1 MKKQI
6 IKKKVA
12 FLLALCM
19 VSNFS
24 IAVGAEDIV
33 SGFGESK
40 VVTGKILLENDVDSN
55 TTSDQDPDQNTDSS
69 AEPSTDSSAEPST
82 DPDADPNTDSTAIS
96 NAGRVEVSIG
106 LALFLDSTDFTVQLT
121 GTGGNKY
128 HEMGSVAFETEK
140 ISVSDEED
148 EDEET
153 EATDTENE
161 ETASE
166 NSSAK
171 SDDKTV
177 VFSGLESGT
186 YMLMITAKGFK
197 TYKQLIDVK
206 QKKHVIK
213 LTAGFANFDYE
224 RGLIHPGVLLIG
236 DVDNDGDV
244 DDADRKTLVNAIHT
258 VRRSPE
264 QLENYLNCDL
274 DGDGNVNIE
283 DLMFFSKGYLEEI
296 GKHTDAHVEEYVSPD
311 LLKVELPKQVELK
324 GEKTIEDMLNG
335 EGEVSIGL
343 KPGEELSED
352 NPIEVSFDVQSEEP
366 VEAVVFGISEE
377 TPIEKAFIDVA
388 YVDDDG
394 IEKTISVP
402 FVTYEYSENTETE
415 NDQDEEQQA
424 DDLGSDEEQYPTE
437 ALNSGEEQYVA
448 EVSRRSVEFL
458 LNESEVRATLDKNG
472 NIQVNLGKQV
482 AVKKVSLKVTA
493 LAVSEGESNNLV
505 TIAKTEFVNDMA
517 SRIPDPELNIPV
529 INNVAIGSE
538 EFTVSWNPET
548 NITGYEVQVKQG
560 SKVVKTISTT
570 ATTVKVKEDK
580 VIKNYVTYTVNVR
593 SINGTWKSD
602 YSESKDAMPV
612 PTKRPDK
619 PDNVKASGV
628 YRGIKVGW
636 SNMDD
641 TQSYIVFYKKIGDEV
656 YTEIPDITSNSYTI
670 EGLEDVVEYEI
681 YVKGKNEL
689 GLSPESIHTS
699 ATTASLNLADMPKY
713 KLINRDKKGVPGKSH
728 ITSVTRYGGEM
739 IDSELD
745 EGLTGT
751 AWGAV
756 DGEKTSYYSVNTYND
771 GGWGGVGNNGLTYTF
786 DKAYKLDTIG
796 ILTTKD
802 IEYTHF
808 RWWDENGKAYTIG
821 TAYDYM
827 NYSTRKLDSQGRPY
841 YLIKLPYAITATKIQ
856 ICLGRYLSSPV
867 TISETYF
874 YHYDTLMDEVFDL
887 YVDDLHTVLREDVTQ
902 ETVDEMRVRINT
914 PDEFGEIN
922 PNKDAVLRELETAE
936 KILNAES
943 LSSAIKIHNGITTND
958 VGRGFSGINAWQPL
972 GVSIGK
978 GEEVTIYV
986 GCDKKK
992 TGDSTNL
999 RLITTQY
1006 HSESSGV
1013 TLDGANLKVGANTFK
1028 LSSGSMYGFENGG
1041 AMYIQYQGASN
1052 AAERYSVRVTGGSEV
1067 PMLDLYQ
1074 VTDENER
1081 LERTIAYIN
1090 KLDAYVPTIEAL
1102 HNELHKG
1109 SQNKNLNYEFDNQ
1122 NCILGASDILLDT
1135 MMYSLPAQQLLAGAG
1150 TGTVEERAARLL
1162 QSMDATEDM
1171 MYLFYQHKGLNK
1183 SAAAAVDQIP
1193 KGHLNIRYQR
1203 MFSGAFMYASG
1214 NHIGIEWGSVSAMA
1228 NAPGVTFDENG
1239 QYISGNYFGW
1249 GIAHEI
1255 GHNIN
1260 QGSYAVAEIT
1270 NNYFAQLAQAQDK
1283 NEGMRFT
1290 YDNIYSKVTSGTK
1303 GNCSNIATQLGMYWQ
1318 LHIAYDK
1325 GLNYKTYA
1333 NYNDQ
1338 LANLFYA
1345 RVDTY
1350 SRTPSKAP
1358 APGGVALALNGDTD
1372 QQLMRLACAAA
1383 QKDVL
1388 EFFRRWGKEPDIN
1401 TVAYAS
1407 QFEKE
1412 TRAIMY
1418 ANDDSRV
1425 YALNG
1430 KGSSLNTNGSTEAI
1444 ESISV
1449 KIGSEPNKVNIKINA
1464 NDTVPENDVLLYEVI
1479 RCTISGGK
1487 VEETPVGYTK
1497 GTEFTDTISTMNN
1510 RTVFYRVRMVDQYL
1524 NYSKVFET
1532 DTVKIEHDGS
1542 IDKTNWSISTTG
1554 LQAEA
1559 VVDDATDEMPCEKTT
1574 HDPAEQAIDNNTNT
1588 AYEPKVTSDNAEIV
1602 LNFNQTLTVS
1612 GFKYTP
1618 VDAESSIKGYKI
1630 FVKDAQTTEW
1640 VLTANGTF
1648 KGNGSQTVY
1657 FANSDKEYVST
1668 YSATALKV
1676 VLLNQN
1682 NQNVSIAELDVL
1694 APTGDNV
1701 DFRRADEG
1709 GAVVIGIL
1717 GEDYKYAETTP
1728 DETTT
1733 TTSTDDSTAN
1743 ETTTTSTDD
1752 SKANETTKS
1761 TDDSKANETIKSTDD
1776 SKANET
1782 TTSTDDSK
1790 ANETTTSTDDSKA
1803 NETTTSIDDSK
1814 AEETKTEETK
1824 HPYTI
1829 PKGSLVF
1836 TGSYKGNPAYN
1847 VVLLYDEKGNIV
1859 GGTDKEGNILA
1870 DQIILADVPEEGDIA
1885 NVSSGTWVYWIE
1897 PEYLE
1902 NMKLPEKVRVELYRV
1917 NDALTNEG
1925 QRLVSD
1931 SLFEKLEVENLS
1943 DFPTITFSGDEVSSE
1958 NNDDATN
1965 DNTKLNT
1972 DVDRDK
1978 NNNTATTTKSNTD
1991 VDRDKNNNTTTTT
2004 TNSNT
2009 DVDKDRNNST
2019 NTEEESQETTEE

>member
-6 IKKKVA
+6 MKKKVA

-19 VSNFS
+19 ISNFS
-24 IAVGAEDIV
+24 IAVGAEDVV
-33 SGFGESK
+33 SGFGDK
-40 VVTGKILLENDVDSN
+40 VITEENLP
-55 TTSDQDPDQNTDSS
+55 QDDGGDDSS
-69 AEPSTDSSAEPST
+69 PETEIDTEPTT
-82 DPDADPNTDSTAIS
+82 VGH
-96 NAGRVEVSIG
+96 AGRVEISIG
-106 LALFLDSTDFTVQLT
+106 MALFLDSANFTVELT
-121 GTGGNKY
+121 GSGGNKY
-128 HEMGSVAFETEK
+128 HDTGAVVFE
-140 ISVSDEED
+140 
-148 EDEET
+148 
-153 EATDTENE
+153 TENE
-161 ETASE
+161 E
-166 NSSAK
+166 NSSEESA
-171 SDDKTV
+171 DKTV
-177 VFSGLESGT
+177 IFSGLESGK
-186 YMLMITAKGFK
+186 YMLRITAKGFK
-197 TYKQLIDVK
+197 TYTQLIDVK
-206 QKKHVIK
+206 QMRHVVK
-213 LTAGFANFDYE
+213 LTAGFSNFDYE
-224 RGLIHPGVLLIG
+224 KGLIHPGVLLIG
-236 DVDNDGDV
+236 DVNGDGSV
-244 DDADRKTLVNAIHT
+244 DDVDRKTLVNAIHT
-258 VRRSPE
+258 VKKSPE
-264 QLENYLNCDL
+264 QLENYLACDL

-283 DLMFFSKGYLEEI
+283 DLMFFSKGYLEEV
-296 GKHTDAHVEEYVSPD
+296 GKHTEAHIEEYVSPD
-311 LLKVELPKQVELK
+311 LVKVELPKQVEVK
-324 GEKTIEDMLNG
+324 GEVSIEDMLNG
-335 EGEVSIGL
+335 EGEVTIGL
-343 KPGEELSED
+343 KEGEVLSEET
-352 NPIEVSFDVQSEEP
+352 PIEISFDVTSEEP
-366 VEAVVFGISEE
+366 VEAVVFGVSKE
-377 TPIEKAFIDVA
+377 TPVEKAYIDVI
-388 YVDDDG
+388 YTDDDG
-394 IEKTISVP
+394 TERKISVP
-402 FVTYEYSENTETE
+402 FGTYEEEENNNIGNNQTAEE
-415 NDQDEEQQA
+415 APADILDSNGEPIPIEGMSPIEEQDSP
-424 DDLGSDEEQYPTE
+424 DDSSLDDNQN
-437 ALNSGEEQYVA
+437 LA
-448 EVSRRSVEFL
+448 EVSRHSIEFL
-458 LNESEVRATLDKNG
+458 LNESEARATLDKNG

-493 LAVSEGESNNLV
+493 LAVEEGESNNLV
-505 TIAKTEFVNDMA
+505 KIAKTEFVNDME
-517 SRIPDPELNIPV
+517 SRIPEPELNIPV

-548 NITGYEVQVKQG
+548 NVTGYEVQVKQG
-560 SKVVKTISTT
+560 GKVVKTISTT
-570 ATTVKVKEDK
+570 STTVKVKEDK

-602 YSESKDAMPV
+602 YSETKEAMPI

-628 YRGIKVGW
+628 YRGIKVNW

-641 TQSYIVFYKKIGDEV
+641 TQSYIVFYRKMGDEV

-713 KLINRDKKGVPGKSH
+713 KLINRDENGVPGKSH
-728 ITSVTRYGGEM
+728 ITSVKRYGGEM

-796 ILTTKD
+796 VLTTKD

-808 RWWDENGKAYTIG
+808 RWWDENGKEFILG
-821 TAYDYM
+821 KAYDYM
-827 NYSTRKLDSQGRPY
+827 NYSTRKIDSQGRPY
-841 YLIKLPYAITATKIQ
+841 YIIKLPYAITATKIQ
-856 ICLGRYLSSPV
+856 ICLGRYLASPV

-874 YHYDTLMDEVFDL
+874 YHYDTLMDEVLDL
-887 YVDDLHTVLREDVTQ
+887 YIDDLHTVLKENVTQ
-902 ETVDEMRVRINT
+902 QTIDDMRTRINT

-922 PNKDAVLRELETAE
+922 PNKDAIIRELETAE

-943 LSSAIKIHNGITTND
+943 LSSAIEIHNGITTND

-1052 AAERYSVRVTGGSEV
+1052 ATERYSVRVTGGSEV

-1135 MMYSLPAQQLLAGAG
+1135 MMISLPAQQIRAGAG
-1150 TGTVEERAARLL
+1150 NGTVEERAKKVLD
-1162 QSMDATEDM
+1162 SMNAMEDM

-1183 SAAAAVDQIP
+1183 NATDAVDQIP

-1214 NHIGIEWGSVSAMA
+1214 NHIGIEWGSVGGIVSAVPVVA
-1228 NAPGVTFDENG
+1228 DADGKYE
-1239 QYISGNYFGW
+1239 SGHYFGW

-1270 NNYFAQLAQAQDK
+1270 NNYFAQLAQAQDT
-1283 NEGMRFT
+1283 NTGMRFD
-1290 YDNIYSKVTSGTK
+1290 YDNIYTKVTSGTK
-1303 GNCSNIATQLGMYWQ
+1303 GSCSNIATQLGMYWQ

-1333 NYNDQ
+1333 KYDEQ

-1350 SRTPSKAP
+1350 SRTPKKAP
-1358 APGGVALALNGDTD
+1358 APGGVALTLNGGTD

-1430 KGSSLNTNGSTEAI
+1430 EGSKLDTNGSTKAI

-1487 VEETPVGYTK
+1487 VEEVPVGYTK

-1510 RTVFYRVRMVDQYL
+1510 RTVFYRIRMVDQYL
-1524 NYSKVFET
+1524 NYSEVFET

-1648 KGNGSQTVY
+1648 KGNESQTVY
-1657 FANSDKEYVST
+1657 FANDDKEYVST

-1717 GEDYKYAETTP
+1717 GEDYKYAETEP
-1728 DETTT
+1728 E
-1733 TTSTDDSTAN
+1733 
-1743 ETTTTSTDD
+1743 
-1752 SKANETTKS
+1752 
-1761 TDDSKANETIKSTDD
+1761 
-1776 SKANET
+1776 
-1782 TTSTDDSK
+1782 
-1790 ANETTTSTDDSKA
+1790 
-1803 NETTTSIDDSK
+1803 ETTTSIDDSTTNETTTSTNDSTADK
-1814 AEETKTEETK
+1814 TTTSTNDSTADKTTTSTSDSTADETTTSTSDSTTHETTTSTNGSTTDETATSTNDSTADETTTATNDSTINETTTATNDSTVNETKTETPK

-1847 VVLLYDEKGNIV
+1847 VVILYDEKGNIV
-1859 GGTDKEGNILA
+1859 GGTDEEGSIIA
-1870 DQIILADVPEEGDIA
+1870 DQIILADVPEKGNIA
-1885 NVSSGTWVYWIE
+1885 NVSNGTWIYWIE
-1897 PEYLE
+1897 PEYLK

-1931 SLFEKLEVENLS
+1931 SLFETLKVKDISE
-1943 DFPTITFSGDEVSSE
+1943 FKTITFNGDEASSE
-1958 NNDDATN
+1958 NND
-1965 DNTKLNT
+1965 
-1972 DVDRDK
+1972 
-1978 NNNTATTTKSNTD
+1978 NNNISAT
-1991 VDRDKNNNTTTTT
+1991 NNTTSNNDKEEDKTR
-2004 TNSNT
+2004 NSNT
-2009 DVDKDRNNST
+2009 NTTSNNDKEEDKTRNSNT
-2019 NTEEESQETTEE
+2019 NTTLNNNKDKEEESQEATEE

>member
-40 VVTGKILLENDVDSN
+40 VVTGEILLESDVDESN
-55 TTSDQDPDQNTDSS
+55 TTSDQNPDQNPAQNTDSNPEAS
-69 AEPSTDSSAEPST
+69 TEPVAV
-82 DPDADPNTDSTAIS
+82 S
-96 NAGRVEVSIG
+96 NGGRVEVSLG
-106 LALFLDSTDFTVQLT
+106 LALFLDSADFTVELT

-128 HEMGSVAFETEK
+128 HEMGTVAFK
-140 ISVSDEED
+140 NSASDEEN
-148 EDEET
+148 
-153 EATDTENE
+153 EATETENE

-166 NSSAK
+166 SSSEESA
-171 SDDKTV
+171 DKTV
-177 VFSGLESGT
+177 IFKGLESGK
-186 YMLMITAKGFK
+186 YMLRITAQGFK
-197 TYKQLIDVK
+197 TYTQLIDVK
-206 QKKHVIK
+206 QMKHVVK

-224 RGLIHPGVLLIG
+224 RGLVHPGVLLIG
-236 DVDNDGDV
+236 DVNADGEV
-244 DDADRKTLVNAIHT
+244 NDADRKALVNAIHT
-258 VRRSPE
+258 VRKSPE
-264 QLENYLNCDL
+264 QLENYLTYDL

-283 DLMFFSKGYLEEI
+283 DLMFFSKGYLEDI

-311 LLKVELPKQVELK
+311 LVKVELPKQVEVK
-324 GEKTIEDMLNG
+324 SEKTIEDMLNG

-343 KPGEELSED
+343 KEGEVLSES
-352 NPIEVSFDVQSEEP
+352 NPIEVSFDVTSEEP
-366 VEAVVFGISEE
+366 VEAVVFGVSQE
-377 TPIEKAFIDVA
+377 TPIEKAYIDVA

-394 IEKTISVP
+394 TEKTITVP
-402 FVTYEYSENTETE
+402 FVTYESNESTEA
-415 NDQDEEQQA
+415 EEQYSNDA
-424 DDLGSDEEQYPTE
+424 SSSDEEQYP
-437 ALNSGEEQYVA
+437 ANAPSSDEEQYPDNAPSSDEEQYLA
-448 EVSRRSVEFL
+448 EVSRHSIDFL

-472 NIQVNLGKQV
+472 NIQVNLGQQV

-493 LAVSEGESNNLV
+493 LAVAEGQSGNLV

-517 SRIPDPELNIPV
+517 SRIPEPELNIPV
-529 INNVAIGSE
+529 INNVTIGSE
-538 EFTVSWNPET
+538 EFTLSWNPET
-548 NITGYEVQVKQG
+548 NVTGYEVQVKQG
-560 SKVVKTISTT
+560 NKVVKTISTT
-570 ATTVKVKEDK
+570 STTVKVKEDK

-593 SINGTWKSD
+593 SVNGTWKSD
-602 YSESKDAMPV
+602 YSETKEAMPI

-619 PDNVKASGV
+619 PDNVKASGI
-628 YRGIKVGW
+628 YRGIKVSW

-641 TQSYIVFYKKIGDEV
+641 TQSYIVFYRKVGDEV
-656 YTEIPDITSNSYTI
+656 YTEISDITTNSYTI
-670 EGLEDVVEYEI
+670 EGLEDLKEYEV

-699 ATTASLNLADMPKY
+699 ATTTDLNLANMPKY
-713 KLINRDKKGVPGKSH
+713 NLINRDKNGVPGKSH
-728 ITSVTRYGGEM
+728 IVSVKRYRGEM

-756 DGEKTSYYSVNTYND
+756 DGEKTSYYSVNDYND

-802 IEYTHF
+802 IEYTHI
-808 RWWDENGKAYTIG
+808 RWWDENGKQYTLG
-821 TAYDYM
+821 QAYDYL
-827 NYSTRKLDSQGRPY
+827 NYSSRKIDSENRPY
-841 YLIKLPYAITATKIQ
+841 YILKLPYAITATKIQ
-856 ICLGRYLSSPV
+856 ICLGRFLASPV
-867 TISETYF
+867 TIAETYF
-874 YHYDTLMDEVFDL
+874 YHYDTLMDEVMDL
-887 YVDDLHTVLREDVTQ
+887 YVDDLHTVLKDTVTQ
-902 ETVDEMRVRINT
+902 AVVNDLRDRINA

-922 PNKDAVLRELETAE
+922 PNKDAIIRELETAE

-943 LSSAIKIHNGITTND
+943 LSSAIEIHNGITTND
-958 VGRGFSGINAWQPL
+958 AGRGFSGINAWQPL
-972 GVSIGK
+972 GVTIGT

-992 TGDSTNL
+992 TGDGTNL

-1006 HSESSGV
+1006 HSESGGV

-1028 LSSGSMYGFENGG
+1028 LSSGSMVGVEAGG
-1041 AMYIQYQGASN
+1041 ALYIQYQGASN
-1052 AAERYSVRVTGGSEV
+1052 AAERYSVRVTGGSEIPV
-1067 PMLDLYQ
+1067 LDLYR

-1081 LERTIAYIN
+1081 MERTVAYIN
-1090 KLDAYVPTIEAL
+1090 KLDEYVPTIEAK

-1109 SQNKNLNYEFDNQ
+1109 STNKKLNYDYDSQ

-1135 MMYSLPAQQLLAGAG
+1135 MMYSLPAQQLLAGTG
-1150 TGTVEERAARLL
+1150 KGTVEERAARLL

-1183 SAAAAVDQIP
+1183 DAAAAVDQIP

-1228 NAPGVTFDENG
+1228 SAPGVTFDENG

-1303 GNCSNIATQLGMYWQ
+1303 GSCSNIATQLGMYWQ
-1318 LHIAYDK
+1318 LHLAYDK

-1358 APGGVALALNGDTD
+1358 SPGGVTLTLNGDTD

-1401 TVAYAS
+1401 TVNYAA

-1430 KGSSLNTNGSTEAI
+1430 EGSKLNINGSTKAI

-1464 NDTVPENDVLLYEVI
+1464 NNTVPENDVLLYEIV

-1487 VEETPVGYTK
+1487 VEEVPVGYTK

-1510 RTVFYRVRMVDQYL
+1510 RAVFYKVRMVDKYL
-1524 NYSKVFET
+1524 NYSEIFET
-1532 DTVKIEHDGS
+1532 DMVKIEHDGS

-1559 VVDDATDEMPCEKTT
+1559 IVDDATDEMPCEKTT
-1574 HDPAEQAIDNNTNT
+1574 HNPAERAIDNNTST

-1602 LNFNQTLTVS
+1602 LSFNQTLTVS

-1648 KGNGSQTVY
+1648 KGNESQTVY

-1676 VLLNQN
+1676 VLLGQN

-1728 DETTT
+1728 ETTANETT

-1743 ETTTTSTDD
+1743 ETTTSTDD
-1752 SKANETTKS
+1752 STVNETTTTS
-1761 TDDSKANETIKSTDD
+1761 TDN

-1782 TTSTDDSK
+1782 TTSTDDS
-1790 ANETTTSTDDSKA
+1790 TA

-1870 DQIILADVPEEGDIA
+1870 DQIILADVPEEGDIT
-1885 NVSSGTWVYWIE
+1885 NVSNGTWIYWIE
-1897 PEYLE
+1897 PENLE

-1917 NDALTNEG
+1917 NDAQTNEG

-1931 SLFEKLEVENLS
+1931 SLFQELKVESLS

-1958 NNDDATN
+1958 NNDDATS
-1965 DNTKLNT
+1965 DDTKLNT

-1978 NNNTATTTKSNTD
+1978 NNNTTTTDTT
-1991 VDRDKNNNTTTTT
+1991 VDRDKNNTTTTAT
-2004 TNSNT
+2004 TTKSNT